1 MMLQNVAAST
11 RALDPRLKMGAALV
25 LGPLLWGV
33 HPLAVVGW
41 GVILLPVVY
50 GLSLAQPL
58 GRKMI
63 FSLFGFVVFW
73 CGMKFLLDV
82 ITGLPMSDVVVDVSL
97 LGVRLSALLLLG
109 LSLALSTS
117 ARSLGLAVSWA
128 IRPFAGKERAWK
140 VALSLALMVHFLPLC
155 LSTMNQVK
163 QTLSIRC
170 PDCGFIRKMVLIPQ
184 AVLRALGQKTWN
196 QTLAVACRGLENG
209 EAWQP
214 DFLWK
219 KADTIS
225 AVLLGLTLATSTLI

>member
-1 MMLQNVAAST
+1 MNQHVAASI

-25 LGPLLWGV
+25 LGPLLWGM
-33 HPLAVVGW
+33 HPLAVGGW
-41 GVILLPVVY
+41 GVVLLPVVWV
-50 GLSLAQPL
+50 LSLAQPL

-63 FSLFGFVVFW
+63 LSLFGFVVFW

-82 ITGLPMSDVVVDVSL
+82 ITGLPVEAVIVDSLL

-117 ARSLGLAVSWA
+117 ARSLGLAVSWGL
-128 IRPFAGKERAWK
+128 RPFMGKERAWK

-163 QTLSIRC
+163 QTLSVRC
-170 PDCGFIRKMVLIPQ
+170 PDCGFFRKMVLIPQ

-209 EAWQP
+209 DAWQP
-214 DFLWK
+214 DFMWSRQDSVVVIL
-219 KADTIS
+219 ILI
-225 AVLLGLTLATSTLI
+225 AVVLSSLL

>member
-1 MMLQNVAAST
+1 MLQRVAASA

-25 LGPLLWGV
+25 LGPLLWAM
-33 HPLAVVGW
+33 HPLAVGSW
-41 GVILLPVVY
+41 GAVLLPMVWA
-50 GLSLAQPL
+50 LSLAQPL
-58 GRKMI
+58 GSKMI

-73 CGMKFLLDV
+73 CGMKFLLDAM
-82 ITGLPMSDVVVDVSL
+82 TGLPIGTVVGDSLL

-117 ARSLGLAVSWA
+117 ARLLGLAVSWA
-128 IRPFAGKERAWK
+128 LRPFLGRERAWK

-163 QTLSIRC
+163 QTLSVRC
-170 PDCGFIRKMVLIPQ
+170 PDCGFFRKMVLIPQ

-209 EAWQP
+209 DAWQP
-214 DFLWK
+214 DFAWNRQ
-219 KADTIS
+219 DTV
-225 AVLLGLTLATSTLI
+225 AVAVVSFALVLSSL